1 MVYGESR
8 MVIRDKCRAC
18 NSTKLFTAI
27 DLGLQPLAGGFIKDK
42 EPSYLYPNKMLVCED
57 CGLGQ
62 LSVDITPS
70 KLYKNYN
77 WRTSTSKSY
86 LEYIYEFA
94 DKHIVPRVNPG
105 EWVLEIASNDG
116 YLLKY
121 LKSKGIDVLGV
132 DPAENISRYAICD
145 GVPVITDFF
154 GTAVAEDIV
163 KIKGK
168 PKWIIANNVMAHTPD
183 IQDFMAGISM
193 LCDRDTIVTVENP
206 TIMNII
212 DHDHFDVIFHEHYSY
227 LSAHAVA
234 KLANRMGLSL
244 FDVQSVPPQGGSNR
258 YWIKQGGEPT
268 EGVRLAVREEIEYG
282 LLDKKKWQTTQD
294 RITRNAK
301 SFAGKVESIWQSGG
315 TVCGVGA
322 SAKSTVVL
330 NFAGIQPHRISAV
343 ADDVK
348 EKQGYLIPGP
358 VVPITSMEDM
368 LKLNPTD
375 IIVFAWN
382 IREELEK
389 KLRNLGYTGKVW
401 VWNGE

>member
-1 MVYGESR
+1 
-8 MVIRDKCRAC
+8 MVIRNQCRAC
-18 NSTKLFTAI
+18 DSPNLFLAI
-27 DLGLQPLAGGFIKDK
+27 DLGIQPLAGGFVKEK
-42 EPSYLYPNKMLVCED
+42 EPSYLYPNKMMVCSD

-62 LSVDITPS
+62 LSVDIKPS
-70 KLYKNYN
+70 ELYKNYN

-86 LEYIYEFA
+86 LDYIYEFA
-94 DKHIVPRVNPG
+94 DKNIIPRINPG

-121 LKSKGIDVLGV
+121 LKSNGIDVLGV

-154 GTAVAEDIV
+154 GTKVAEDIV
-163 KIKGK
+163 RLKGR
-168 PKWIIANNVMAHTPD
+168 PKWIVANNVMAHTPD

-244 FDVQSVPPQGGSNR
+244 FNVQSVPPQGGSNR

-268 EGVRLAVREEIEYG
+268 DGVRVAIREELQYG
-282 LLDKKKWQTTQD
+282 LLDRNKWSDTQD
-294 RITRNAK
+294 RIRQSANN
-301 SFAGKVESIWQSGG
+301 FNGKVESIWQSGG
-315 TVCGVGA
+315 VLCGVGA

-330 NFAGIQPHRISAV
+330 NFAGVQSKRISAI

-348 EKQGYLIPGP
+348 EKQGRYVPGP
-358 VVPITSMEDM
+358 NIQITSMDEM
-368 LKLNPTD
+368 LKLDPTD

-389 KLRNLGYTGKVW
+389 KLRDLGYTGNVW

>member
-1 MVYGESR
+1 MV
-8 MVIRDKCRAC
+8 VRDKCRAC
-18 NSTKLFTAI
+18 NSINLFPAI
-27 DLGLQPLAGGFIKDK
+27 DLGIQPLAGGFIKEK

-70 KLYKNYN
+70 ELYKNYN

-86 LEYIYEFA
+86 LEYIYDFA
-94 DKHIVPRVNPG
+94 DRHIIPAIKPG

-121 LKSKGIDVLGV
+121 LQSNGIDVLGV

-154 GTAVAEDIV
+154 SSSVAEDIV
-163 KIKGK
+163 KLKGK
-168 PKWIIANNVMAHTPD
+168 PKWIVANNVMAHTPD
-183 IQDFMAGISM
+183 IQSFMAGISM
-193 LCDRDTIVTVENP
+193 LCDSNTVVTVENP
-206 TIMNII
+206 TIMNIL

-234 KLANRMGLSL
+234 KLANKMGLSL
-244 FDVQSVPPQGGSNR
+244 FNVQSVSPQGGSNR
-258 YWIKQGGEPT
+258 YWIKQGGDPT
-268 EGVRLAVREEIEYG
+268 EGVRTAVREELEYG
-282 LLDKKKWQTTQD
+282 LLDKSKWAETQD

-301 SFAGKVESIWQSGG
+301 AFNGKVESIWQAGG
-315 TVCGVGA
+315 VICGVGA

-330 NFAGIQPHRISAV
+330 NFAGVQTKRISAI

-348 EKQGYLIPGP
+348 EKQGNYVPGP
-358 VVPITSMEDM
+358 NIPIVSMDEM

-382 IREELEK
+382 IREELEA
-389 KLRNLGYTGKVW
+389 KLRGLGYTGNVW

>member
-1 MVYGESR
+1 MV
-8 MVIRDKCRAC
+8 VRDKCRAC
-18 NSTKLFTAI
+18 NGISLFPAI
-27 DLGLQPLAGGFIKDK
+27 DLGIQPLAGGFTKDK

-70 KLYKNYN
+70 ELYKNYN

-86 LEYIYEFA
+86 LEYIYDFA
-94 DKHIVPRVNPG
+94 DRHIIPAIKPG

-121 LKSKGIDVLGV
+121 LQSNGIDVLGV

-145 GVPVITDFF
+145 GIPVITDFF
-154 GTAVAEDIV
+154 SSSVAEDIV
-163 KIKGK
+163 KLKGK
-168 PKWIIANNVMAHTPD
+168 PKWIVANNVMAHTPD
-183 IQDFMAGISM
+183 IQSFMAGISM
-193 LCDRDTIVTVENP
+193 LCDSNTVVTVENP
-206 TIMNII
+206 TIMNIL

-234 KLANRMGLSL
+234 KLANKMGLSL
-244 FDVQSVPPQGGSNR
+244 FNVQSVSPQGGSNR
-258 YWIKQGGEPT
+258 YWIKQGGDPT
-268 EGVRLAVREEIEYG
+268 EGVRTAVREELQYG
-282 LLDKKKWQTTQD
+282 LLDKSKWAETQD

-301 SFAGKVESIWQSGG
+301 AFNGKVESIWQAGG
-315 TVCGVGA
+315 VICGVGA

-330 NFAGIQPHRISAV
+330 NFANIQTKRISAV

-348 EKQGYLIPGP
+348 EKQGFNIPGP
-358 VVPITSMEDM
+358 NIPITSMDEM

-382 IREELEK
+382 IRKELEN
-389 KLRNLGYTGKVW
+389 KLRALGYTGNVW